1 METKFKKG
9 TEVFFMNYSTP
20 AKGIIK
26 GIAVIDGDFKD
37 SSFERKGTTE
47 KPSIS
52 YSIEGSFTS
61 MEEHKVFA
69 TKEEL
74 QNSLFANL

>member
-1 METKFKKG
+1 METKFKIEE
-9 TEVFFMNYSTP
+9 EVFFMNYDKPS
-20 AKGIIK
+20 KGVIT
-26 GIAVIDGDFKD
+26 GIAIVYGDFKD

-61 MEEHKVFA
+61 IEEHKVFA